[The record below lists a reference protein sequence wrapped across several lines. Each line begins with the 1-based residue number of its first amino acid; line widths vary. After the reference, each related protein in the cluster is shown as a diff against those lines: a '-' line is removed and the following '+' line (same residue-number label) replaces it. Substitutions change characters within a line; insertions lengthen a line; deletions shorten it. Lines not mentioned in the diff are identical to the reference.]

1 MRSSWIALFVLV
13 LAGSGMAQKK
23 HRTSAPAEG
32 PPPSREAADQ
42 AGIRKLQERDI
53 AASMAFDADA
63 LLALWTDDGV
73 LLAPGQS
80 PISGKDN
87 LRAFYGKYRDALAN
101 VEILSYEE
109 QWQEVRLMGD
119 YAYQWGQIRSRR
131 RSGQSKEESST
142 VVNAMR
148 ILKRGEDGNWRVAR
162 AIYNEARSGT
172 SVGGQTVPEGERR

>member
-1 MRSSWIALFVLV
+1 MRSMFVALLV
-13 LAGSGMAQKK
+13 LTMAGSGVAQKK
-23 HRTSAPAEG
+23 HKPAEG
-32 PPPSREAADQ
+32 QPPSREAADQ

-53 AASMAFDADA
+53 AASTAFDVDA

-73 LLAPGQS
+73 LLAPGQA

-87 LRAFYGKYRDALAN
+87 LRAFYDKSRDALAN
-101 VEILSYEE
+101 AEILGYEE
-109 QWQEVRLMGD
+109 QWQEVRIMGD

-131 RSGQSKEESST
+131 RTGQSKQEASD

-148 ILKRGEDGNWRVAR
+148 VLKRSEDGSWRVAR

-172 SVGGQTVPEGERR
+172 SIGSETVPEGERR